1 MLGTMYEHM
10 HGYALRGIT
19 PVYQRI
25 LARGRRILA
34 ISAISDNGLA
44 GVELT
49 YGTVKGI
56 C

>member
-19 PVYQRI
+19 PVYQ
-25 LARGRRILA
+25 RRILA